1 MQLGNHAD
9 HKEME
14 IEVQVDI
21 VLLRISMVQVND
33 RYLILTAHS

>member
-21 VLLRISMVQVND
+21 VLLELAWCKTMTG
-33 RYLILTAHS
+33 L